1 MTTSALI
8 EPWTTP
14 YGLPPFGAI
23 AIADFRDAF
32 EAAMTQHRREIDM
45 IAASEDP
52 PSFDNTIAALER
64 AGAQLDRVAATFYN
78 LASAAT
84 SQALQEIERELAP
97 KMAAHSNAITSNT
110 ALFARINA
118 LYRSRESL
126 RLTDEQT
133 RVLERT
139 HLGFVRAGASL
150 EEADKER
157 LGIIKQR
164 LSELGTAFSQN
175 VLADEAAFELPLEA
189 PRDLEG
195 LPDFLI
201 AAAEAAA
208 VERGSSASHVITL
221 SRSLIEPFLMFCPNR
236 ALRERA
242 FKAWVSR
249 GANSNEHDN
258 RALVA
263 EMLALRQDRAR
274 LLGFENFAAYKLD
287 TTMAETPARVR
298 DLLVRV
304 WQPALAR
311 ALEERDAL
319 AEYARSEGANIEIEP
334 WDWRY
339 WAERVRKARYDID
352 EVEVKPYFTLDSMI
366 EAAFYTAHRL
376 FGLTFVEHHGLAL
389 YHPDVRAWDVRDA
402 SGQHVGLFLG
412 DYFNRASKRSGAW
425 MSAYRGQR
433 NLDGRVRPIIVNVC
447 NFAKAQPGK
456 PTLLSFDDARTLF
469 HEFGHALHGLLSDV
483 TYPSLAGTSVARDF
497 VELPS
502 QLFEHWLETD
512 DVLDR
517 FARHAETGKPLPAA
531 LKQKIIAA
539 RRFNQGFATLEYLA
553 SALVDLAFHEHAH
566 TPDMDPMTFQA
577 RVLTEIGMPREIVM
591 RHATPHFLHVFAG
604 DGYSAGYYSYL
615 WSEVLDADAFAAFEE
630 TGDVFHAE
638 TAERLRRYIYAAGG
652 VRKEQQAYEAFRGQ
666 LPGIEGLMKK
676 RGFA

>member
-539 RRFNQGFATLEYLA
+539 RNFNQGFATLEYLA